1 MSNKSEDHF
10 KKVAP
15 KYMRKLM
22 MDFPELSL
30 EDAAA
35 IFGNAGHES
44 GGFTILQEIKPTVAG
59 SRGGWG
65 WMQWT
70 GPRRKAFEAY
80 AKRTGKDLSA
90 DDTNYDYLF
99 LELKGIEGSE
109 KAAIPNTIKAKG
121 LDAKVEAFEKSFL
134 RAGVKHYPKRKQWA
148 KIALD
153 AYTAV
158 YNGKEKPV
166 DVWQPELEPNKGL
179 GKSALVVIA
188 FAAIAAAVVFFF
200 VPIGG

>member
-1 MSNKSEDHF
+1 MTKAEDHF
-10 KKVAP
+10 RKTVP
-15 KYMRKLM
+15 KYMRKLLS
-22 MDFPELSL
+22 DFPNLSVD
-30 EDAAA
+30 DAAA

-44 GGFTILQEIKPTVAG
+44 AGLTTLQEIKPTVAG

-70 GPRRKAFEAY
+70 GPRRRAFEAY
-80 AKRTGKDLSA
+80 AKRTGKSLYD

-99 LELKGIEGSE
+99 LELKGVEGTESN
-109 KAAIPNTIKAKG
+109 AVPATIKAKC

-134 RAGVKHYPKRKQWA
+134 RAGVKHYDQRKKWA
-148 KIALD
+148 KIALE
-153 AYTAV
+153 AYTAT

-166 DVWQPELEPNKGL
+166 EVWQPDLEPNKGL
-179 GKSALVVIA
+179 SLPALVFIVI
-188 FAAIAAAVVFFF
+188 AAIAAAILFFF